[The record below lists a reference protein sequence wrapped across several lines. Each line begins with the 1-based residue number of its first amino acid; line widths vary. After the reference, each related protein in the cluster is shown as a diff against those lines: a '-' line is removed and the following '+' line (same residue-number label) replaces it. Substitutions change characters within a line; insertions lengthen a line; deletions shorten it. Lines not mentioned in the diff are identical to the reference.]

1 MKKISSIDL
10 FAGVGGL
17 RLGLEKAL
25 KKLGLKNETVLY
37 SEINKHC
44 QKTYEKNFTHTK
56 LIEDIKSISEK
67 DIRSRIPDHNILL
80 AGFPCQPFSQAGV
93 SLRNSL
99 NRAHGFKDKNQG
111 NLFFSILAILNKKRP
126 ETFLLENV
134 QNLVTYN
141 NGKAMSEILKLLR
154 KNYYVPEPQI
164 LDARD
169 YELAQRRRRVFIVGF
184 LNKASNEFIYP
195 EKIKK
200 RLCVKDFLDKNVDK
214 KYTISDKLW
223 LGHINRKKRNKLNGK
238 GFGFKLTHPEDKC
251 TNTISSRYYKDG
263 SECLISQ
270 GINKNPRKLTP
281 RECFRLQG
289 FPESFKMSDS
299 SVEAY
304 KQAGNSV
311 PINVV
316 EKICFNI
323 IEYLFNQN
331 IEKNSVRKIS

>member
-1 MKKISSIDL
+1 MIIKSIDL

-17 RLGLEKAL
+17 RIGLEKAL
-25 KKLGLKNETVLY
+25 KKLGLKHDCVLY

-44 QKTYEKNFTHTK
+44 QKTYEKNFSPTK
-56 LIEDIKSISEK
+56 LIEDIKSVK
-67 DIRSRIPDHNILL
+67 DIKFQIPNHDILL

-99 NRAHGFKDKNQG
+99 NRVHGFKDKNQG
-111 NLFFSILAILNKKRP
+111 DLFFNILHILDKKKP

-141 NGKAMSEILKLLR
+141 NGRAMNEILRLLR

-169 YELAQRRRRVFIVGF
+169 FSLAQRRRRVYIVGF
-184 LNKASNEFIYP
+184 LNKQTSEFIYP
-195 EKIKK
+195 RKIKK
-200 RLCVKDFLDKNVDK
+200 ELCVKDFLDKNVDK
-214 KYTISDKLW
+214 KYTISNKLW
-223 LGHINRKKRNKLNGK
+223 LGHKNRKKRNKENGK
-238 GFGFKLTHPEDKC
+238 GFGFKLTHPLDKC

-270 GINKNPRKLTP
+270 GTNKNPRKLTP
-281 RECFRLQG
+281 QECFRLQG
-289 FPESFKMSDS
+289 FPDDFKLSDS

-323 IEYLFNQN
+323 IRAL
-331 IEKNSVRKIS
+331 INSKGNSKKIA